1 VLSIRKPDEAVV
13 HLEKLV
19 AMDPS
24 DSWAYRPLGV
34 SYRELGRWDEAVTAF
49 QKQIEINPNIK
60 WVNEIAIEVVNEMR
74 KEAEARNRV
83 GIETENTPPEK

>member
-1 VLSIRKPDEAVV
+1 
-13 HLEKLV
+13 
-19 AMDPS
+19 M
-24 DSWAYRPLGV
+24 
-34 SYRELGRWDEAVTAF
+34 TAF

-83 GIETENTPPEK
+83 GIETENTPSEK